1 MNQYDIII
9 IGAGISG
16 LSMAHYCTGRN
27 LKTLVLEKSDRI
39 GGALHS
45 HRRDYNGKT
54 FWIEM
59 GAHSCFNSY
68 GNLLEIMENQ
78 QLLAK
83 LIKKRTSTFKLL
95 VGRQLKSIP
104 SQLNYLELL
113 VSLPRLLTQ
122 KKPGMSV
129 ADYYSSI
136 FGKKNYRKLFSPAF
150 NAVICQRAD
159 AFPAELLF
167 RTKPRRKD
175 VIRSF
180 TLPDGIQHITDT
192 MARHESIDLLRG
204 KEVEAMAYREAA
216 FALRTVDDAEFTAPY
231 LVIAAPVSTASH
243 LLANC
248 FPVIA
253 EQLAQIPTVTVDSLG
268 VMIPKDAVK
277 LPPLAGIIATDDAFF
292 SAVSR
297 DTVPDPAYRGFTFHF
312 KPGRYD
318 QNTKI
323 QRICEVLGISPQRIT
338 EIFAKQ
344 NTLPALNIGHN
355 ERIARIDERLNGMP
369 LGLTGNYFTGVSI
382 EECVS
387 RSRSEALRLF
397 YSSP

>member
-1 MNQYDIII
+1 MNQYDTII

-16 LSMAHYCTGRN
+16 LSMAHYCAVRN

-45 HRRDYNGKT
+45 HRRDHDGKT

-68 GNLLEIMENQ
+68 GHLLEIMENH

-95 VGRQLKSIP
+95 VGRQMKSIP
-104 SQLNYLELL
+104 LQLNYLELL

-129 ADYYSSI
+129 ADYYSRI
-136 FGKKNYRKLFSPAF
+136 FGEQNYQKLFSPAF
-150 NAVICQRAD
+150 NAVICQQAD

-167 RTKPRRKD
+167 RSKPRRKD

-192 MARHESIDLLRG
+192 VARPTRLDLLRG
-204 KEVEAMAYREAA
+204 KEVKAMAYREAA
-216 FALRTVDDAEFTAPY
+216 FTLRTADDAEFTAPY
-231 LVIAAPVSTASH
+231 LVIATPVSTASQ
-243 LLANC
+243 LLVNC

-268 VMIPKDAVK
+268 IIIPKDAVK

-297 DTVPDPAYRGFTFHF
+297 DTVPHPIYRGFTFHF
-312 KPGRYD
+312 KPGRCD
-318 QNTKI
+318 QNAKI
-323 QRICEVLGISPQRIT
+323 QRICDVLGIRRQRIT
-338 EIFAKQ
+338 ETFAKQ

-355 ERIARIDERLNGMP
+355 ELIARIDEQLNGKP
-369 LGLTGNYFTGVSI
+369 LGLAGNYFTGVSI

-387 RSRSEALRLF
+387 RSRNEALRLF
-397 YSSP
+397 